1 MLSFATHLF
10 DRLQRWADQ
19 HPERPAHVTASAGST
34 PTLAFTYR
42 QLLERVRSVTA
53 HLRARLPA
61 DGSPVI
67 VLGHKEPEMLAGFLG
82 AIGAGHP
89 YIPLD
94 DSLPPQRIE
103 KIAAAAGVRVTLT
116 PADIASLPPGGAATL
131 SPPLA
136 DAPFY
141 IIFTSGSTGEPKGV
155 IITAGCLNAFL
166 DWMLAEHSF
175 GVGGE
180 VFLNQAP
187 FSFDLSVMDLY
198 LSLST
203 GGTLYSL
210 TRREIADFKSLY
222 RSLDAS
228 GVTAWVSTPSFAQ
241 LCLVERTFA
250 AGRLPGLRHFLFCGE
265 TLLPETAGRLLD
277 RFPEAAVWN
286 TYGPTEATVAT
297 TSIRITREVLARGG
311 PLPIG
316 IPRPGTLMYLLG
328 EDETIPPPGERGE
341 MIIAGPNVSPGYLG
355 RPDLTA
361 RSFFDQPDN
370 GSRSYRTGDWG
381 RWRDG
386 LLYFEGRQDS
396 QIKLH
401 GYRIELADIEA
412 NFLALPEV
420 RDCAVVPV
428 VRRGAV
434 QFLAA
439 FVVPGGPCPVGPSE
453 TAALADNLRAALG
466 QRLPA
471 YMLPRNI
478 HLRPFLPLTANGK
491 ADRRQLAELAAGAG
505 SAAIP

>member
-1 MLSFATHLF
+1 M
-10 DRLQRWADQ
+10 
-19 HPERPAHVTASAGST
+19 T
-34 PTLAFTYR
+34 PTSAFTYR
-42 QLLERVRSVTA
+42 ELLARTLAVTA
-53 HLRARLPA
+53 HLSSRLPD

-82 AIGAGHP
+82 AVGAGHP

-94 DSLPPQRIE
+94 DSLPPHRVE
-103 KIAAAAGVRVTLT
+103 KIAAVSGSSITLIPT
-116 PADIASLPPGGAATL
+116 DIAALPESESQALRTPSAE
-131 SPPLA
+131 
-136 DAPFY
+136 APFY

-155 IITAGCLNAFL
+155 IITAGCLDAFL
-166 DWMLAEHSF
+166 EWTLAEHPF
-175 GVGGE
+175 VEGGE

-203 GGTLYSL
+203 GGTLYSI
-210 TRREIADFKSLY
+210 TRREVADFKSLY
-222 RSLDAS
+222 RSLDVS

-241 LCLVERTFA
+241 LCLVERSFA
-250 AGRLPGLRHFLFCGE
+250 AARLPALRHFLFCGE

-277 RFPEAAVWN
+277 RFPDAEVWN

-297 TSIRITREVLARGG
+297 TSVRVTRELIARPG

-316 IPRPGTLMYLLG
+316 VPRPGTSMYLLDDKG
-328 EDETIPPPGERGE
+328 ELPGEGERGE

-361 RSFFDQPDN
+361 KAFSIDPD
-370 GSRSYRTGDWG
+370 GRRAYHTGDWG

-386 LLYFEGRQDS
+386 MLYFEGRQDG
-396 QIKLH
+396 QIKLN

-428 VRRGAV
+428 VRHGAV
-434 QFLAA
+434 QSLAA
-439 FVVPGGPCPVGPSE
+439 FVVPSE
-453 TAALADNLRAALG
+453 TCPADATEAAAMADDLRALLG
-466 QRLPA
+466 NRLPT
-471 YMLPRNI
+471 YMLPRKI

-491 ADRRQLAELAAGAG
+491 ADRRQLAELATG
-505 SAAIP
+505 SGNVAKS